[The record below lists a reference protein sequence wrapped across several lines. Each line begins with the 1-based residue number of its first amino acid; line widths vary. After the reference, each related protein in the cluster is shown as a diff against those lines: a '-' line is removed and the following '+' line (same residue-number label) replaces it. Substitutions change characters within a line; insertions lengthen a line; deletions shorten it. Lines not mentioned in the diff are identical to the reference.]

1 MKKKNYTSYTNS
13 SVLERDINRLSDS
26 IDNIGNN
33 NIINNS
39 KLAEIEN
46 DIQKIENRIKIT
58 NRKNMGKIC
67 IRNIKI
73 FGRALQGI
81 FPYLVCAGIVFTV
94 QSLIGDIP
102 FYPQDVF
109 KIAQHEQVID
119 NNGPIS
125 DNVKYVMPNSK
136 TINSAH
142 YSTKWE
148 KKDDGKYYRM
158 IKEYNIGEYTIDEL
172 REFVKQ
178 PDLDLEETFG
188 KNISIKYEVKNEDQI
203 TKEELEEGTG
213 FKIVYRYTDEEDV
226 VLRAQ
231 DIGENI
237 GFSALYLL
245 FTFLLSMIV
254 ELWRE
259 ESDFDFSNHVENYM
273 DKYQIVD
280 IKKLEKLFEEKKIKF
295 ELVKHQQVSFI
306 DPINNEKILIKS

>member
-178 PDLDLEETFG
+178 PDLDFEETFG